1 MGAGQSKSESEE
13 QVFQNETPIQF
24 SQDFVNTL
32 ADHSA
37 APGTSP
43 ERQSTLDSHI
53 RSRINAELER
63 LRGEEEQVRQ
73 EVERALEKENLD
85 REKSMA
91 GETAEKADE
100 ELHGEVKSS
109 ASLLGDLEEIRS
121 KVDKYQKKQ
130 ELSDH
135 PDVKASGEAVVSC
148 YRNHPTTPLDC
159 WREVN
164 AFKTSVADLEKVR
177 FKVVQLE

>member
-1 MGAGQSKSESEE
+1 
-13 QVFQNETPIQF
+13 
-24 SQDFVNTL
+24 
-32 ADHSA
+32 
-37 APGTSP
+37 
-43 ERQSTLDSHI
+43 
-53 RSRINAELER
+53 
-63 LRGEEEQVRQ
+63 
-73 EVERALEKENLD
+73 
-85 REKSMA
+85 MA
-91 GETAEKADE
+91 GETEEKEDE

-148 YRNHPTTPLDC
+148 YRYVFLSPFTIDTTHFISHRNHPTTPLDC